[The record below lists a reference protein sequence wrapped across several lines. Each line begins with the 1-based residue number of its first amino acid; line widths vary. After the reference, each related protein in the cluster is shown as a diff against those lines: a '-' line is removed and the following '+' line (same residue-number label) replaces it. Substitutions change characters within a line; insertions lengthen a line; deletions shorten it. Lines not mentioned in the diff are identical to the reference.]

1 MKWNQGGEP
10 FPPDYD
16 QKKDLPVVAVDVVY
30 IKRIA
35 FISKELLFGC

>member
-16 QKKDLPVVAVDVVY
+16 QKKTTSLGGY
-30 IKRIA
+30 EA
-35 FISKELLFGC
+35 FEFRELLSVLETNEVLI